1 VCRQVGSHSHH
12 AAYEYSFAATLPG
25 IEHVV
30 AGPVSDCPRR
40 THLHLDRLIEKDIV
54 RLRA

>member
-1 VCRQVGSHSHH
+1 MCRQVGSHSHH